1 MQQICTDSYTL
12 NSICDARIY
21 IMTQCNVHLAR
32 LLVILVSILT
42 VSGSAEGKIDVF
54 VSILPQK
61 YFMQQ
66 IGKDFVDVQV
76 MVQPGASPATYE
88 PKPRQMADIA
98 KTQLYFSIGVPFENV
113 WLSKIAASNPK
124 LTIVATDQGIQKS
137 VMADHFHQETH
148 ADHHT
153 ANRNI
158 NSQQESDKFQTNH
171 GTPDPHIWLSP
182 SLVRI
187 QARTILK
194 SLQKIDPVHSSDYQ
208 SNYKAFMGEVSK
220 LDAELKM
227 IFSGNHGLRFI
238 VFHPSWGYFADTYG
252 LKQVPI
258 EIEGKRP
265 KPAQLKLL
273 IDYANQND
281 IKVIFVQP
289 QFSAKSAQV
298 IARGIGGQ
306 VVIADPLAENWADN
320 LRNVALKIRA
330 ALR

>member
-1 MQQICTDSYTL
+1 
-12 NSICDARIY
+12 
-21 IMTQCNVHLAR
+21 MTQFNGYFAR
-32 LLVILVSILT
+32 LLIIVVSILT
-42 VSGSAEGKIDVF
+42 VSRSAEGKIDVF

-61 YFMQQ
+61 YFVQQ
-66 IGKDFVDVQV
+66 IGKNFVDVQV

-88 PKPRQMADIA
+88 PKPRQMAAIA
-98 KTQLYFSIGVPFENV
+98 KTDLYFSIGVPFEKV

-124 LTIVATDQGIQKS
+124 LSIVSTDHGIQKY
-137 VMADHFHQETH
+137 VMADHFEHGEN
-148 ADHHT
+148 ADHHKT
-153 ANRNI
+153 NRKNKR
-158 NSQQESDKFQTNH
+158 QQESDKFQTSH
-171 GTPDPHIWLSP
+171 GILDPHIWLSP
-182 SLVRI
+182 PLVRN
-187 QARTILK
+187 QARTILET
-194 SLQKIDPVHSSDYQ
+194 LQKIDPVHRSDYE
-208 SNYKAFMGEVSK
+208 SNYKVFMDEVSK
-220 LDAELKM
+220 LDAELKL
-227 IFSGNHGLRFI
+227 IFRDNHGLRFI

-252 LKQVPI
+252 LEQIPI

-320 LRNVALKIRA
+320 LRNVALKIKA